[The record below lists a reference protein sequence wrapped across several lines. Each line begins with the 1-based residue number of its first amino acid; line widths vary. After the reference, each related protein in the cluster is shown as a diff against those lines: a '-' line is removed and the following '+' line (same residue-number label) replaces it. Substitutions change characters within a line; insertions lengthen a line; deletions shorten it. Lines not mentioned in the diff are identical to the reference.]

1 MKKTLAILLLA
12 GSTLLAGCGDSREEF
27 VFSGNNI
34 TASTPIARNDAYT
47 TTQNVAVAIPAVQGV
62 LTNDTLNAG
71 PNSNITVAY
80 QPTTTQGGTVTATN
94 NFGAFTYTPA
104 NGFVGSDSF
113 TYTLSNGFSSATATV
128 TITVNAAQVTQ
139 GYFVD
144 SANGSDTNGSFQT
157 GTPFQT
163 IGAAVTA
170 AGPNQDIVVRP
181 GTYTG
186 TVTLLNGQ
194 RLLGSGSALVNTQG
208 TVKPLL
214 NGRIILADGNTVD
227 SFRIE
232 GSNGDAIDGDD
243 QNGGTVTN
251 TDIANTTNI
260 GSGIDAASAT
270 GSWKI
275 SNNTITNVSGAGVI
289 LSSEMG
295 DAVTAQINDNT
306 ITGSAFNALGFV
318 SSDNSTLTVQ
328 ANDNTMTG
336 NQAGATFEI
345 IVADTSTACF
355 QILDNQNDDVY
366 RLSVLDTPATLNIEQ
381 YNSLETLNSGDI
393 LIPGGSVEDPTPVAD
408 GACGF

>member
-128 TITVNAAQVTQ
+128 NITVNAAPITQ
-139 GYFVD
+139 GFFVD
-144 SANGSDTNGSFQT
+144 SANGSDTTGNFQT
-157 GTPFQT
+157 GSPFQT
-163 IGAAVTA
+163 IQAAVTA
-170 AGPNQDIVVRP
+170 AGTNRDIVVRP

-251 TDIANTTNI
+251 CDIANTTNI
-260 GSGIDAASAT
+260 GSGFDGESVT
-270 GSWKI
+270 GSWTI
-275 SNNTITNVSGAGVI
+275 SDNTISNVSGAGIV
-289 LSSEMG
+289 LDTETG
-295 DAVTAQINDNT
+295 DDAIVRVNRNE
-306 ITGSAFNALGFV
+306 ITGGPFPAV
-318 SSDNSTLTVQ
+318 SFTSSNNSNLTVQ
-328 ANDNTMTG
+328 FNDNILTG
-336 NQAGATFEI
+336 NSVGATVQLI
-345 IVADTSTACF
+345 SGGSSTSCY
-355 QILDNQNDDVY
+355 QILGNQNDDVY
-366 RLSVLDTPATLNIEQ
+366 LLDQVPSATGTFRVEQLNDLESLNTGDFQTTGGNVPPTPANL
-381 YNSLETLNSGDI
+381 GD
-393 LIPGGSVEDPTPVAD
+393 
-408 GACGF
+408 CGF